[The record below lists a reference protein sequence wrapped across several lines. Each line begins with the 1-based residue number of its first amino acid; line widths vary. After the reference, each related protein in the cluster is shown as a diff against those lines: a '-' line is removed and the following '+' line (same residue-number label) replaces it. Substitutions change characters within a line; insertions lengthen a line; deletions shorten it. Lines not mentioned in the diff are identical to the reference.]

1 MHTYLYHQS
10 LKKSEKRNALLEFS
24 KKFAKKM
31 PIQLRLRICGEWQ
44 DSFNVKVMFDIAALA

>member
-1 MHTYLYHQS
+1 MLYHQS

-44 DSFNVKVMFDIAALA
+44 DLFNVKVMFDIAALA